1 MTAIARARADTAPFA
16 ESEVV
21 LTRIFDAP
29 RVLVF
34 ETWTDPRHLA
44 QWWGPRDFTNPVC
57 ELDLRVGGKILI
69 HMRGPDGTVYPMTG
83 TFREIVAPKR
93 LVFTA
98 VAEDHA
104 GQPLLEGLVTATFE
118 ELGRKTK
125 LTVREKA
132 VALAPAARQM
142 LAGMETG
149 WAQSLNR
156 LDALVAKA

>member
-1 MTAIARARADTAPFA
+1 MSATARAAAKPIA

-21 LTRIFDAP
+21 LTRVFDAP
-29 RVLVF
+29 RALVF
-34 ETWTDPRHLA
+34 KTWIEPRHLA

-57 ELDLRVGGKILI
+57 ELDVRVGGKILI
-69 HMRGPDGTVYPMTG
+69 HMRAPNGTVYPMTG
-83 TFREIVAPKR
+83 TFREIVAPER

-104 GQPLLEGLVTATFE
+104 GRALLEGLVTVTFE
-118 ELGRKTK
+118 EQGGKTK

-132 VALAPAARQM
+132 VALAAAGDPM

-149 WAQSLNR
+149 WAQSLDR
-156 LDALVAKA
+156 LETAVAKA

>member
-1 MTAIARARADTAPFA
+1 MTATARTDSAPIA

-21 LTRIFDAP
+21 LTRVFDAP
-29 RVLVF
+29 RALVF
-34 ETWTDPRHLA
+34 KTWTEPRHLA

-57 ELDLRVGGKILI
+57 ELDVRVGGKILI

-83 TFREIVAPKR
+83 TFREIVVPQR

-98 VAEDHA
+98 VVEDHA
-104 GQPLLEGLVTATFE
+104 GHPLLEGLVTATFE
-118 ELGRKTK
+118 ELGGKTR

-132 VALAPAARQM
+132 VALVPAARQM

-149 WAQSLNR
+149 WAQSLER
-156 LDALVAKA
+156 LETSMSRG